1 LKADIPYLP
10 SEAWNAGVK
19 NGCVGPDPAPPIAL
33 LLISDL
39 EFGGAQ
45 RQVIELA
52 NSMDPRRFEMH
63 VCSLSDYVPLADG
76 LFDRESRLHIIR
88 KAHKF
93 DIAVV
98 SRLARLMRQLKA
110 KVVHTFL
117 FDAEFFGRLAGR
129 LAGVPIII
137 GSERNCHYLPQK
149 RHLWAYRL
157 TRACND
163 LIIANSNAGVD
174 FNSRTF
180 NVPRSKY
187 RVVHKGVD
195 TKRFRPGDGIALRR
209 ALEIPSECGVVGM
222 FASFKP
228 QKNHGFLLR
237 AARRVLDRTPNV
249 RFLFIG
255 DELYKGM
262 SDSTVYKKE
271 TAELV
276 DRLGLRQYCMFLGN
290 CTDVENYYPV
300 CDVTVLPSLVEGTP
314 NVALESMACGVT
326 VVASDVSD
334 NAMLIP
340 DGSVG
345 FIVALSD
352 EATLADRICQIL
364 QSEQLRDRLGKN
376 ARQWVID
383 RFSGKQ
389 LADKTASVYEEV
401 LLQKGLTISQ
411 TGRDAQ

>member
-1 LKADIPYLP
+1 MHPHAAL
-10 SEAWNAGVK
+10 S
-19 NGCVGPDPAPPIAL
+19 APPIAL

-52 NSMDPRRFEMH
+52 NSMDPERFEVH

-98 SRLARLMRQLKA
+98 PRLARLMRQLKA

-157 TRACND
+157 TGACND
-163 LIIANSNAGVD
+163 LIIANSNAGAD

-187 RVVHKGVD
+187 RVVHNGVD

-209 ALEIPSECGVVGM
+209 ALEIPAECGVVGM

-262 SDSTVYKKE
+262 SGSLPYKRQVE
-271 TAELV
+271 GLV
-276 DRLGLRQYCMFLGN
+276 DQFGLRQFCVFLGN
-290 CTDVENYYPV
+290 RADVENYYPV
-300 CDVTVLPSLVEGTP
+300 CDLTVLPSLSEGTP
-314 NVALESMACGVT
+314 NVALESMACGVP

-334 NAMLIP
+334 NAQIIP
-340 DGSVG
+340 DGEVG
-345 FIVALSD
+345 FIVPLHD
-352 EATLADRICQIL
+352 EALLTARILRLLHDKVLQKRMGLQARDWVLAHFSSSCL
-364 QSEQLRDRLGKN
+364 AEQ
-376 ARQWVID
+376 
-383 RFSGKQ
+383 
-389 LADKTASVYEEV
+389 TAAVYEEV
-401 LLQKGLTISQ
+401 LQSH
-411 TGRDAQ
+411 